1 MTVERILIL
10 DDELIIRKA
19 LEEQLRRKR
28 LSVCSVA
35 TLKEAQDHLGKDEF
49 DLLFVDVNLPDGNGT
64 ELLDRIAEIQDPPLV
79 VIITG
84 NGTVE
89 SAVECMR
96 SGAFDY
102 IIKPFSSSQIDVLM
116 KKAKDYRQLVKVNHF
131 IN

>member
-10 DDELIIRKA
+10 DDELVIRKA

-28 LSVCSVA
+28 LSVCSVS
-35 TLKEAQDHLGKDEF
+35 TLSEAEKHIQKDEF
-49 DLLFVDVNLPDGNGT
+49 DLLFVDVHLPDGNGT
-64 ELLDRIAEIQDPPLV
+64 ELLDRIATMQDPPLV

-96 SGAFDY
+96 GARLTTSLSHFRHRR
-102 IIKPFSSSQIDVLM
+102 LM
-116 KKAKDYRQLVKVNHF
+116 S
-131 IN
+131 

>member
-49 DLLFVDVNLPDGNGT
+49 DLLFVETDF
-64 ELLDRIAEIQDPPLV
+64 
-79 VIITG
+79 TG
-84 NGTVE
+84 EGGV
-89 SAVECMR
+89 
-96 SGAFDY
+96 
-102 IIKPFSSSQIDVLM
+102 
-116 KKAKDYRQLVKVNHF
+116 
-131 IN
+131 

>member
-19 LEEQLRRKR
+19 LEEQLPET
-28 LSVCSVA
+28 SNVCRSVA
-35 TLKEAQDHLGKDEF
+35 LRRSRKQDHLGKDEF
-49 DLLFVDVNLPDGNGT
+49 DLLFVDVNLPDGDGT
-64 ELLDRIAEIQDPPLV
+64 KLLDRIAEMQDPPLV

-96 SGAFDY
+96 SGRFRLHYKTVFFVTDRRV
-102 IIKPFSSSQIDVLM
+102 DEEG
-116 KKAKDYRQLVKVNHF
+116 
-131 IN
+131 

>member
-49 DLLFVDVNLPDGNGT
+49 DLLFVDVNLPDGDGT
-64 ELLDRIAEIQDPPLV
+64 ELKRD
-79 VIITG
+79 
-84 NGTVE
+84 
-89 SAVECMR
+89 
-96 SGAFDY
+96 
-102 IIKPFSSSQIDVLM
+102 
-116 KKAKDYRQLVKVNHF
+116 
-131 IN
+131 